1 MGNLLLVFAQ
11 WTPQHG
17 AQWLPQHAPMGATS
31 HAMCKALPLPCAHH
45 VAMTPA
51 QPSSHWIGFCWGCCA
66 NHAHFLCFC
75 DCANILGCGNNCDIL
90 VWFGQRTGKTTG
102 CTFPRCVVVKPDSA
116 IFFRLGLAQILGKKL
131 ATLGKFGGKH
141 AKFGQNWLNPHWN
154 REKNWVCTVTNN
166 FFFQPIANPIANWP
180 GSCWWS
186 ASSQQ
191 QPLIPMASWQN
202 PYQSP

>member
-31 HAMCKALPLPCAHH
+31 HAICKALPLPCAHH

-75 DCANILGCGNNCDIL
+75 DCANILGCGNNCGIL

-102 CTFPRCVVVKPDSA
+102 CTFPRCVKTH
-116 IFFRLGLAQILGKKL
+116 LGCRVHLVHPRGAPASLMLGDICKKSCIY
-131 ATLGKFGGKH
+131 GCYK
-141 AKFGQNWLNPHWN
+141 
-154 REKNWVCTVTNN
+154 TNKSY
-166 FFFQPIANPIANWP
+166 WEV
-180 GSCWWS
+180 G
-186 ASSQQ
+186 
-191 QPLIPMASWQN
+191 
-202 PYQSP
+202 